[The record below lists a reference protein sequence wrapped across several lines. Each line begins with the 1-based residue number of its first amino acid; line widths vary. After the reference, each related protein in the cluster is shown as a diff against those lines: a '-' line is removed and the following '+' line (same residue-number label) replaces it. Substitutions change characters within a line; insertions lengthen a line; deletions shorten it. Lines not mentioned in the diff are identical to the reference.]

1 MPGTITLGGLPNEP
15 IFVQLLQVSREV
27 SHVIVQDPQTDVE
40 ADYGQ
45 FLADLLQTRK
55 GLQESVPESILDGK
69 RLLREDHPYVFLLTD
84 GNYNFIVGAFSILS
98 VGGAFVPLST
108 QVLPEEALHFSRR
121 CKSAVIVTS
130 REYLPLARE
139 IQQYAASQG
148 VEWTV
153 VEICIK
159 SSPSLDPSASPLR
172 IDEGA
177 TIPPRRPGMVL
188 FTSGTSGPPKGVVHS
203 RSVFYEIHTTSSPS
217 EVCLSHRHHLWIGGA
232 MPMIRHPLA
241 GGRLEMIKPDAER
254 LWERLHK
261 GGVTILAGTPR
272 LWSQM
277 MEYFQSH
284 IQGLPAPEREIYVS
298 AARNLRVAHVG
309 GGMPHRSLLRFWRED
324 LRRPLTVSYGATEL
338 GGRGLKCTLETPVDI
353 ERCIGRAHPK
363 ITVRL
368 SDGDHGEIQIKSANL
383 FSHYLGDEAA
393 TRAVFTEDG
402 FYKTGDVAHVVGKDY
417 VFDGRLSAEFT
428 KFRGWQVSILEVEL
442 RLLELPFIH
451 EGCILGAPEPDNGT
465 RVAALVRFKSPR
477 ASSACATCANGSQP
491 SLQLLR
497 ESLAADLPVYMLP
510 TALRVLGEDEEI
522 PRTASHKV
530 IRSKAIEQYF
540 PLTDSG
546 EIAEPVELWD
556 LGKSEPS
563 GPRKIWEWGGL

>member
-1 MPGTITLGGLPNEP
+1 MPGTITLGDFPNEP
-15 IFVQLLQVSREV
+15 IFVQLLRVSREV

-45 FLADLLQTRK
+45 FLADLLQTRQ
-55 GLQESVPESILDGK
+55 GLQESVPGSLLDGK
-69 RLLREDHPYVFLLTD
+69 RLLREDNPYVFLLTD

-159 SSPSLDPSASPLR
+159 SSPSRDASASSLR
-172 IDEGA
+172 IDENA

-232 MPMIRHPLA
+232 MPLIRHPLA
-241 GGRLEMIKPDAER
+241 GGRLEIIKPDAEI
-254 LWERLHK
+254 LWKRLHK

-284 IQGLPAPEREIYVS
+284 IQGLPAAELEIYVS

-338 GGRGLKCTLETPVDI
+338 GGRGLKCTLDTPVDI

-428 KFRGWQVSILEVEL
+428 KFRGWQISILEVEL
-442 RLLELPFIH
+442 RLLELPFIR

-465 RVAALVRFKSPR
+465 RLAALVRFKSSK
-477 ASSACATCANGSQP
+477 ASSACATGANGSQP
-491 SLQLLR
+491 LLQLLR
-497 ESLAADLPVYMLP
+497 ESLAAELPVYMLP

-540 PLTDSG
+540 PLTESG
-546 EIAEPVELWD
+546 AIAEPVELLD

>member
-1 MPGTITLGGLPNEP
+1 MPGTTTLGDFPNEP
-15 IFVQLLQVSREV
+15 IFVQLLRVSREV

-55 GLQESVPESILDGK
+55 GLQESVPGSLLDGK
-69 RLLREDHPYVFLLTD
+69 RLLREDNPYVFLLTD

-108 QVLPEEALHFSRR
+108 QILPEEALHFSRR

-130 REYLPLARE
+130 RKYLPLARE
-139 IQQYAASQG
+139 IQQYAAFQG

-159 SSPSLDPSASPLR
+159 SSPSLDASMSPLR
-172 IDEGA
+172 IDQSVM
-177 TIPPRRPGMVL
+177 IPPRRPGMVL

-217 EVCLSHRHHLWIGGA
+217 EVCLSQRHHLWIGGV

-241 GGRLEMIKPDAER
+241 GGRLEIIKPDAER

-261 GGVTILAGTPR
+261 GGVTILAGAPR

-284 IQGLPAPEREIYVS
+284 IQGLPAAELEIYVS
-298 AARNLRVAHVG
+298 AARKLRVAHVG

-338 GGRGLKCTLETPVDI
+338 GGWGLKCTHDTPADI
-353 ERCIGRAHPK
+353 ERCIGRPHPK

-383 FSHYLGDEAA
+383 LSHYLGDEAA

-428 KFRGWQVSILEVEL
+428 KFRGWQISILEVEL
-442 RLLELPFIH
+442 RLLELPFIR
-451 EGCILGAPEPDNGT
+451 EGCILGAPEPDNIT
-465 RVAALVRFKSPR
+465 RLAALVRFKHSK
-477 ASSACATCANGSQP
+477 ASSADVTCANGSQP

-497 ESLAADLPVYMLP
+497 ESLAAELPVYMLP

-540 PLTDSG
+540 PLTESG
-546 EIAEPVELWD
+546 KIAEPVELWD
-556 LGKSEPS
+556 LGKSELS

>member
-1 MPGTITLGGLPNEP
+1 MPGTTTLGDFPNEP
-15 IFVQLLQVSREV
+15 IFVQLLRVSREV

-55 GLQESVPESILDGK
+55 GLQESVPGSLLDGK
-69 RLLREDHPYVFLLTD
+69 RLLREDNPYVFLLTD

-139 IQQYAASQG
+139 IQQYGASQG

-159 SSPSLDPSASPLR
+159 SLPSLDTSVSPLR
-172 IDEGA
+172 IDESA
-177 TIPPRRPGMVL
+177 TISPRRPGMVL

-241 GGRLEMIKPDAER
+241 GGRLEMIKPDAGR

-284 IQGLPAPEREIYVS
+284 IQGLPAAEREIYVS

-309 GGMPHRSLLRFWRED
+309 GGMPHQSLLRFWRDD

-338 GGRGLKCTLETPVDI
+338 GGRGLKCTPDTPVDI

-428 KFRGWQVSILEVEL
+428 KFRGWQISILEVEL
-442 RLLELPFIH
+442 RLLELPFIR

-465 RVAALVRFKSPR
+465 RVAALVRFKSSK
-477 ASSACATCANGSQP
+477 ASSACATGANGSQP

-497 ESLAADLPVYMLP
+497 ESLAAELPVYMLP

-540 PLTDSG
+540 PLTESG